1 MSKFEKLNVD
11 IRTGHGT
18 SAARRTRLQNKVPG
32 VVYHSGA
39 EGILLSIDKIRLNKA
54 LRTGQMIFEINV
66 EDKNQFVLVK
76 EIQYHPVTDEIMHID
91 FQKVKEDEKI
101 SLDVAVRSIGDAQG
115 VKLGGIL
122 VQMLNSVSVKCKP
135 SEIPEFLEIDVTE
148 MEMNTNLFV
157 KDITLPADIEML
169 TADDIAVVSVQ
180 EPKEEK
186 EEAVEVAEDETS
198 DDTSDDAPDGEDS
211 SDSEK
216 PSGDAENKSEE
227 QPSDEAKD
235 ESGDNS

>member
-1 MSKFEKLNVD
+1 
-11 IRTGHGT
+11 
-18 SAARRTRLQNKVPG
+18 
-32 VVYHSGA
+32 
-39 EGILLSIDKIRLNKA
+39 
-54 LRTGQMIFEINV
+54 
-66 EDKNQFVLVK
+66 
-76 EIQYHPVTDEIMHID
+76 
-91 FQKVKEDEKI
+91 
-101 SLDVAVRSIGDAQG
+101 
-115 VKLGGIL
+115 
-122 VQMLNSVSVKCKP
+122 MLNSVSVKCKP

-186 EEAVEVAEDETS
+186 EETVEVAEDDTS